1 MEWVERLNKS
11 MDYIEHHLTQEID
24 YDRLAQIA
32 CCSSYHFQRMFTYM
46 AGVTLAEYIR
56 RRRLSL
62 AAEDLLSGEEKIV
75 DLALKY
81 GYSSPTAFTRAFE
94 SIHGASPSAVRNE
107 GVGVKSFP
115 PIRFSIS
122 VQGGTEMNFR
132 IETCPAFRIV
142 GISAPLE
149 RELEK
154 NFQCVPQLWGRAAAE
169 GTVERLAGMMDRP
182 PLGLLGVSACNDA
195 EQWRY
200 FIAVSSTR
208 PAGDLEEYTVPAAT
222 WAVFPGEGTNRSVQ
236 ELEQRII
243 TQWLPGSGYE
253 YADAPDV
260 EVYLNADPDNAKFEV
275 WIPVVKK

>member
-1 MEWVERLNKS
+1 MEWVEKLNQS
-11 MDYIEHHLTQEID
+11 MDYIEENLTKELD
-24 YDRLAQIA
+24 YEQLGRVA

-46 AGVTLAEYIR
+46 AGMTLSEYVR
-56 RRRLSL
+56 RRKMSL
-62 AAEDLLSGEEKIV
+62 AAEDLLGGDEKII

-81 GYSSPTAFTRAFE
+81 GYASPTAFTRAFE
-94 SIHGASPSAVRNE
+94 SIHGASPTAVRSE
-107 GVGVKSFP
+107 RLSVKTFP

-122 VQGGTEMNFR
+122 VRGGQEMSYR
-132 IETCPAFRIV
+132 IETREAFRIV

-149 RELEK
+149 QELEK
-154 NFQCVPQLWGRAAAE
+154 NFKCVPELWQRAVTD
-169 GTVERLAGMMDRP
+169 GTVARLGGMMDTP
-182 PLGLLGVSACNDA
+182 VMGLLGVSACGDA

-200 FIAVSSTR
+200 FVAVASTR
-208 PAGDLEEYTVPAAT
+208 PADGLEEYTVPACT
-222 WAVFPGEGTNRSVQ
+222 WAVFPGEGTNRSIQ

-260 EVYLNADPDNAKFEV
+260 ELYLNPDPENAKFEV